1 MIGPTPISEI
11 ADFQSKVFIEFRSTF
26 LGSFFLDLLLH
37 ILWIEHFF
45 VQIKCWNLAIRSCFS
60 AGSSCIGSLGSL
72 TLFEFLPIESELV
85 HLLGFLLNVLC
96 VELIVMWNG
105 LS

>member
-1 MIGPTPISEI
+1 MIGPTAVTEI
-11 ADFQSKVFIEFRSTF
+11 ADFELEIFIEFRSTF
-26 LGSFFLDLLLH
+26 FGSFFLDLLLH

-45 VQIKCWNLAIRSCFS
+45 VQIKCWNLAIRSCL
-60 AGSSCIGSLGSL
+60 GTCSSCICSLGSL
-72 TLFEFLPIESELV
+72 TLFEFLSIKSELV

-96 VELIVMWNG
+96 VELIIMLNG